1 MSSSDEKESTL
12 KSLRFALELKTAEI
26 ESLKRQAGREEIKM
40 EKLEADLARSRKETD
55 FWVMNDHLAHISFRS
70 AWKLMTGKQ
79 KKKYVKIVGVEKA
92 KVDEKAL
99 EEYHKNMNLF
109 T

>member
-1 MSSSDEKESTL
+1 MSSSDEKKSIL
-12 KSLRFALELKTAEI
+12 KSLRVALELKTAEI
-26 ESLKRQAGREEIKM
+26 ENLKRRAGREEIKM

-70 AWKLMTGKQ
+70 AWKLMTSKQ
-79 KKKYVKIVGVEKA
+79 KKQHVKIVVVEKA